1 MNEDSTK
8 KKIGDKVDFRITL
21 KRYNIDLLNGEIAS
35 KTTGS
40 KYFHDNRKIIRETKN
55 IADQF
60 YRSRYLTN
68 SKKMKIKAQSIQI
81 AGTEGEIAEVSL
93 VENGLYINDRLG
105 SLRLPSGPNDIDI
118 TRSLICRL
126 LDIKVYSLT

>member
-1 MNEDSTK
+1 
-8 KKIGDKVDFRITL
+8 VDFRITL